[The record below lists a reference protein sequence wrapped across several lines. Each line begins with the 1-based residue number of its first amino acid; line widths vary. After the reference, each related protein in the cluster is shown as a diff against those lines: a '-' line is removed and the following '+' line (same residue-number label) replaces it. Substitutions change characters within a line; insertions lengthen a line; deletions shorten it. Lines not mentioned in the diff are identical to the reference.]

1 MINLITRLSLVFGVF
16 LVGTTGAWAFTLSN
30 GTNSAQVNNL
40 GEEYRLNSP
49 IITYAFDESFLSF
62 FGVSSSSFSGFL
74 PGAGCIPASILLPA
88 FRLSS

>member
-1 MINLITRLSLVFGVF
+1 MISFITRLSLVFGVF
-16 LVGTTGAWAFTLSN
+16 LVGTTGARAFTLSN

-62 FGVSSSSFSGFL
+62 FGTEGVKAVEGQW
-74 PGAGCIPASILLPA
+74 G
-88 FRLSS
+88 